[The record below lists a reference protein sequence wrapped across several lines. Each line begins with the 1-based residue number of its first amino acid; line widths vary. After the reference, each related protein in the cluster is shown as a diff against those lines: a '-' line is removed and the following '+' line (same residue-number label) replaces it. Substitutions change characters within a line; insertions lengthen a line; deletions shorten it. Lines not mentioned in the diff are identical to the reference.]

1 MINKKDCTDDFGDS
15 FLIRCD
21 QADVYRDMNGLC
33 YNYSGHAGLYYKF
46 KYLTKII
53 IYKQTTTKK

>member
-1 MINKKDCTDDFGDS
+1 MTITDDFGDS

-33 YNYSGHAGLYYKF
+33 YNYSGHAGLYKNLNIQL
-46 KYLTKII
+46 KL
-53 IYKQTTTKK
+53 IYI